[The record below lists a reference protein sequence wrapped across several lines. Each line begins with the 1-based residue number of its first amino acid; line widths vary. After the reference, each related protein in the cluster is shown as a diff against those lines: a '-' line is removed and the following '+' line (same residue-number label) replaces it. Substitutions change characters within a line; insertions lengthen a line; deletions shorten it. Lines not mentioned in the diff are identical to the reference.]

1 MNTKHLSI
9 ALALAASL
17 AIAPHVFAKN
27 GADDTQPDDR
37 GGRQEGSSS
46 NSGRGSGAERLPR
59 VKEAL
64 DAQRKALEERQDA
77 LKRLEED
84 DSSGPSDSSGRAAQ
98 FIVTNGP
105 SQRGLERIEAGDL
118 DEAKDSI
125 EAERHSI
132 KEAIKEGEHDLR
144 DVFEHRRE
152 EAKEIIESRRAS
164 FKLEIEAQRAEGERT
179 RAERKAQLES
189 RLKEFKDT
197 AKAEIAARV
206 DGSLAAISENR
217 VAFFTEAV
225 NRIERVLDMI
235 ESRADK
241 AEANGKDVAAV
252 RSRISAAGDAIVTA
266 RAAVAVQAGKDYTAA
281 VDAEAGAKNAFSK
294 TRDQLRTDL
303 AAVRTA
309 VKAAYDAVKAAAAE
323 LATVPGIKDVEIEAS
338 ASSSTSTSQ

>member
-1 MNTKHLSI
+1 M
-9 ALALAASL
+9 
-17 AIAPHVFAKN
+17 
-27 GADDTQPDDR
+27 
-37 GGRQEGSSS
+37 
-46 NSGRGSGAERLPR
+46 RLR
-59 VKEAL
+59 
-64 DAQRKALEERQDA
+64 
-77 LKRLEED
+77 
-84 DSSGPSDSSGRAAQ
+84 
-98 FIVTNGP
+98 
-105 SQRGLERIEAGDL
+105 L

-206 DGSLAAISENR
+206 DGNLAAINENR